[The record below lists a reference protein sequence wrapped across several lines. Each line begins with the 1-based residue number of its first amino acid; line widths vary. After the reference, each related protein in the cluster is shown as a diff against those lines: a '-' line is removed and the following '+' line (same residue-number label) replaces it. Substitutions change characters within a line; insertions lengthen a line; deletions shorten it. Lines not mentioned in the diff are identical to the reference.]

1 MGSYTFKWEHPAEE
15 VYVTGTFDSWTKSV
29 KLEKRGN
36 IFEKTVNLE
45 IPSDKIYYKF
55 VVDNNW
61 TINESSPK
69 EADKEGNVNNFLAA
83 EVIAASTISTTTI
96 STVAPGST
104 TATMA
109 GQQPFEKDKLVGI
122 SPLPASETGVN
133 PINLKPGERV
143 PRELAAGDVHKH
155 VKLDKGSYEKSDSLV
170 GIPNP
175 ADVPATS
182 QNTIPESSLPMPQ
195 NATIN
200 TVTPAA
206 TTAALAGQVPLES
219 RATESTSGA
228 EDKKKKKN
236 KKKNEKKKQKKAA
249 AAAANGNGSANADA
263 DDNDN
268 DEDHSDEAEHQ
279 NGDNS
284 AAATAAA
291 VGGSVA
297 AVAAAVAAGAT
308 VAAGKISEQAAPT
321 IDAAKSAATEA
332 INRNLPEAAK
342 EKLPEQVKEL
352 LGQQETAQGVP
363 TEVKESIQ
371 EAGKSPEAAANAAAV
386 EEKKAVESE
395 LLKEVKPAPATAVA
409 TAKGLPDQQ
418 KTAQGVPTEV
428 KESIQEAGKS
438 PEAAAN
444 AAAVEEKKAVESE
457 LLKEVKPAPAT
468 AVATAKGLPDQQ
480 KTAQGVPAEVKES
493 IQEAGQSPEAAANAA
508 AVEEKKAVES
518 ELLKEV
524 KPAPATEARKAE
536 AVASA
541 SAALD
546 KATEKPSET
555 TKAPALATAAPIVA
569 PITAHQLEPAENGT
583 AKGTDAIA
591 VPKQAEPKPT
601 ETKVTVSKPVTLI
614 PAPEAAEVK
623 PTDAAVPK
631 TADSKLADVPQLP
644 ADNKTADVSGP
655 KVAEA
660 PKPAET
666 TPTVSKPTG
675 TKPVGTAPA
684 ETKSAQNSATATE
697 PGANGLGSKPTVA
710 AAADKAQPTAGKAEA
725 TSDKKKGRLSTF
737 ISKLKG
743 KLSDK
748 H

>member
-395 LLKEVKPAPATAVA
+395 LLKEVKPAPATA
-409 TAKGLPDQQ
+409 
-418 KTAQGVPTEV
+418 
-428 KESIQEAGKS
+428 
-438 PEAAAN
+438 
-444 AAAVEEKKAVESE
+444 AVESE